1 MRGSPLG
8 PALLTAALCAI
19 LGPPA
24 PAHASAK
31 QRLNV
36 FAAASL
42 SGAFADVA
50 RVFEQQHPAVS
61 VQLNFAGSQQLA
73 AQIEQGAQAD
83 VFASADDRWLEHVR
97 ARGLITGTPLT
108 FAHNRLVFIVPKTNP
123 GRIRRLQDL
132 TKGGLKIVIGA
143 DAVPVGH
150 YTRAVLANLSRTPGF
165 PQDFAN
171 RVLANVVSEE
181 ENVKSI
187 VGKVQL
193 GEADAGVVYGSD
205 VTPAL
210 SRYVRSIEIPEGAN
224 VVAAYPIAALK
235 NAQQSDDARA
245 FVALVLSDEGQRILQ
260 RWAFLPATRP
270 SR

>member
-1 MRGSPLG
+1 VSGAHLRA
-8 PALLTAALCAI
+8 ALLTAGLCAI
-19 LGPPA
+19 LGPWP

-31 QRLNV
+31 QTINV

-50 RVFEQQHPAVS
+50 RAFEQQHPAVS
-61 VQLNFAGSQQLA
+61 VRFNFTGSQQLA

-97 ARGLITGTPLT
+97 ARGLITGSPLT
-108 FAHNRLVFIVPKTNP
+108 FARNRLVFIVPKTNP
-123 GRIRRLQDL
+123 GRIRRLQDM

-150 YTRAVLANLSRTPGF
+150 YTRTLLSNLSRTQGF
-165 PQDFAN
+165 PQDFSA

-205 VTPAL
+205 VTPGL

-224 VVAAYPIAALK
+224 VVASYPIATLK
-235 NAQQSDDARA
+235 SAQQPDDARA
-245 FVALVLSDEGQRILQ
+245 FVALVLSDEGQRILAH
-260 RWAFLPATRP
+260 WAFLPATQP